1 MTKNDV
7 ILLHLIEGSTVIG
20 YRFDQD
26 EKKILVGYPV
36 VIETQFPGRMNTAVY
51 GYQYSLFSEESEVTF
66 FISGMSGI
74 STPDSRISEYYEKLV
89 QYYQNFQLNIEP
101 SDKLKSVPN
110 PDQEEDDEEEKSGD
124 APGDKSEEETDTVI
138 DAVYKKIGT
147 LH

>member
-7 ILLHLIEGSTVIG
+7 ILLHLIEGVTVVG

-26 EKKILVGYPV
+26 EKTILVGYPV
-36 VIETQFPGRMNTAVY
+36 VIELEFPGRMNTAVY

-101 SDKLKSVPN
+101 SDKLKSVPD
-110 PDQEEDDEEEKSGD
+110 PEQEEDDVPE
-124 APGDKSEEETDTVI
+124 ANSEENTEFEI
-138 DAVYKKIGT
+138 RKMGK